1 MRTRTLLL
9 LSLGCL
15 IAISAAGVAFLIRLA
30 GDEGPEPAR
39 SVGVAESVG
48 DLSVTVLDASEVD
61 GSLTID
67 LELGGVDDP
76 DGGDSFRLISSGR
89 PAPMVED
96 GCSPVTVEDSPCAL
110 RFDVSAAD
118 GNSRVL
124 FVERGEEQG
133 RWVLVVD

>member
-15 IAISAAGVAFLIRLA
+15 IAISAAGVAFLVRLA
-30 GDEGPEPAR
+30 VDDGPEPAR
-39 SVGVAESVG
+39 AIGVEESIG
-48 DLSVTVLDASEVD
+48 DLSVTVWGATEDD
-61 GSLTID
+61 GLLSIELT
-67 LELGGVDDP
+67 LGGVDDS

-89 PAPMVED
+89 PAPLVED
-96 GCSPVTVEDSPCAL
+96 RCSPIAL
-110 RFDVSAAD
+110 VSTRCSLHFDVSVSD
-118 GNSRVL
+118 GDSRVL